1 MCIMKKF
8 IIIVSVLLLWVPG
21 ALSCTNFPINIGAMD
36 TLQGRILVESMA
48 LLITERTG
56 LTVGI
61 HYFKAWEDM
70 DKAVAEARLEIIIED
85 TSNGLR
91 RLDMAVGDDPQ
102 QNLETLKELYKIKEM
117 FWLEP
122 FAFRTADEKGL
133 VALTAP
139 VISIK
144 SLSQFPAL
152 PRLIGKLSKKVDNQ
166 ALQQLVQGL
175 QKSEKPPQA
184 ARDFL
189 ISQNLI

>member
-1 MCIMKKF
+1 
-8 IIIVSVLLLWVPG
+8 
-21 ALSCTNFPINIGAMD
+21 
-36 TLQGRILVESMA
+36 
-48 LLITERTG
+48 
-56 LTVGI
+56 
-61 HYFKAWEDM
+61 
-70 DKAVAEARLEIIIED
+70 IED

-91 RLDMAVGDDPQ
+91 RLDMEVGDDPQ
-102 QNLETLKELYKIKEM
+102 QNLETLKELYKSKEM

-139 VISIK
+139 VISRK

-166 ALQQLVQGL
+166 ALQQLVQGF

>member
-1 MCIMKKF
+1 MYIMKKI

-36 TLQGRILVESMA
+36 TPEGRILVESMA

-56 LTVGI
+56 VTVGT

-91 RLDMAVGDDPQ
+91 RLNLEVGDDPE
-102 QNLETLKELYKIKEM
+102 QNLEMLKELYKSKEM

-122 FAFRTADEKGL
+122 FVFRTADEKGL

-139 VISIK
+139 VISRK

-166 ALQQLVQGL
+166 ALQQLVQGV
-175 QKSEKPPQA
+175 QKSENPAHA
-184 ARDFL
+184 AKDFL